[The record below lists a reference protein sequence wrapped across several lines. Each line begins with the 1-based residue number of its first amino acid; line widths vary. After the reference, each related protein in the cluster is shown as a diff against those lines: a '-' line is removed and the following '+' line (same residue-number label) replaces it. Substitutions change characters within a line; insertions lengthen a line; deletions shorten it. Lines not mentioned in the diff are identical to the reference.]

1 MSANQTIN
9 AVTEIANK
17 GVERLTT
24 LGDLNLRVFE
34 RLAARQMDAANL
46 AVEQGTR
53 VMKLVT
59 EAKSYNDLVKCQ
71 VEATKELGERL
82 VAESKT
88 NVSLAS
94 QVRDDYR
101 AWFEKNLADV
111 SADLRKA
118 VPAAA

>member
-24 LGDLNLRVFE
+24 LGDLNLRIFE

-46 AVEQGTR
+46 ALEHGTR

-59 EAKSYNDLVKCQ
+59 ESKGYSDLVNGQ
-71 VEATKELGERL
+71 VAAAKDLGERL
-82 VAESKT
+82 VTESKT
-88 NVSLAS
+88 NASLAG

-118 VPAAA
+118 VPVAA